1 MELYFRV
8 GSMPVLRCTI
18 QHICMLR
25 IAAGERWQSAK
36 AGRSPGQLAGLYTLP
51 QRMIP
56 MAAYAQ
62 NQGTKTPDGPQVL
75 RDAAEK
81 STAQAKETFQQ
92 MGAAAGEA
100 TKFLT
105 DSCSATVKG
114 TQDYGTKVLEFAN
127 ANISAAVEQ
136 SRKLSSVKSP
146 MEFFAL
152 SNDYARQ
159 HFEVLSRQTQELAG
173 IVQKMTV
180 ATTETMKAGVH
191 TAT

>member
-1 MELYFRV
+1 MN
-8 GSMPVLRCTI
+8 
-18 QHICMLR
+18 
-25 IAAGERWQSAK
+25 A
-36 AGRSPGQLAGLYTLP
+36 
-51 QRMIP
+51 

-62 NQGTKTPDGPQVL
+62 NQGTKTPDGRQVL

-100 TKFLT
+100 TNFLR
-105 DSCSATVKG
+105 DSCSATFKG
-114 TQDYGTKVLEFAN
+114 TQDYGAKVLEFAN

-159 HFEVLSRQTQELAG
+159 QFEVLSQQAQELAG
-173 IVQKMTV
+173 IVQKMT
-180 ATTETMKAGVH
+180 ATMTETGKAGVH
-191 TAT
+191 TTT